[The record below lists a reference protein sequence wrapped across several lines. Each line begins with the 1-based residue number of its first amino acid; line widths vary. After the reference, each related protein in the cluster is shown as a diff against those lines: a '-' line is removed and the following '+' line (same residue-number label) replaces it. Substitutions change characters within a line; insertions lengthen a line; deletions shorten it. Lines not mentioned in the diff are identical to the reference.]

1 MTSLCLFLL
10 VWSDSQPSSIN
21 SLSMLHNFV
30 APVTIRAASVQ
41 RLRVFFIQKSNCPK
55 QYRYIPKEDVYKQ
68 NIFFSKDFLETLNLR
83 AFNKFSLD
91 QDFSDIYLTCSSQLP
106 VFEKVR
112 PRCLLNEVFFIIVPF
127 IKRGGWSTGLR
138 LREINIDS
146 VFRGLNVTSQAAAQ
160 SEIVC
165 KSVFPIFRW

>member
-1 MTSLCLFLL
+1 MLL
-10 VWSDSQPSSIN
+10 
-21 SLSMLHNFV
+21 LHE
-30 APVTIRAASVQ
+30 Q
-41 RLRVFFIQKSNCPK
+41 RLRVFFDSEEQLSQTVS
-55 QYRYIPKEDVYKQ
+55 QYSKRGRIYAKYI
-68 NIFFSKDFLETLNLR
+68 FSKDFLETLNLR

-91 QDFSDIYLTCSSQLP
+91 QDFSYIDLTCSSQLP

-112 PRCLLNEVFFIIVPF
+112 PRCLWKEVFFIIVPF
-127 IKRGGWSTGLR
+127 IKRGEWSTGLR

-165 KSVFPIFRW
+165 KSVFRSCAD